1 MRERGAGG
9 RRLRRR
15 DRPWSQRA
23 ACTTTLVV
31 VERARVAATRP
42 QELVRPPSRT
52 TCVSRGRR
60 APPRATAPRRALR
73 RLALGPARGIDDASG
88 DLLRVRRGA
97 GPPDR
102 DPMAMPFAK
111 VQRQTVYASL
121 LSSFSHTH
129 KSCSG
134 CSLSRGSTALGGL
147 ARSRT
152 SCGLSSR
159 AAAAVCMCA
168 IICSGWTLTC
178 RFARFVAPC
187 SWSPRPSRERI

>member
-42 QELVRPPSRT
+42 RSSSARPLGPLACREDDA
-52 TCVSRGRR
+52 RRR
-60 APPRATAPRRALR
+60 ARPRPTRAAPLGARAR
-73 RLALGPARGIDDASG
+73 EGHASG

-102 DPMAMPFAK
+102 DPMAMPLRRYRD
-111 VQRQTVYASL
+111 RQYML
-121 LSSFSHTH
+121 LSSFSLTR

-134 CSLSRGSTALGGL
+134 CSLARQHGAWVSLGLGRPVVSRPGPRPRCVCVPLYALD
-147 ARSRT
+147 
-152 SCGLSSR
+152 GLSH
-159 AAAAVCMCA
+159 V
-168 IICSGWTLTC
+168 G
-178 RFARFVAPC
+178 
-187 SWSPRPSRERI
+187 SPDL

>member
-73 RLALGPARGIDDASG
+73 RLALGPARGMMRPATCYVCVVERDPSG
-88 DLLRVRRGA
+88 NRPDWRCLLRRYR
-97 GPPDR
+97 DR
-102 DPMAMPFAK
+102 QYM
-111 VQRQTVYASL
+111 L

-134 CSLSRGSTALGGL
+134 CSLSRGSTALGS
-147 ARSRT
+147 RSVSDVLWSLVPGR
-152 SCGLSSR
+152 GR
-159 AAAAVCMCA
+159 GVYVCHYMLWMDSHMSVRP
-168 IICSGWTLTC
+168 ICSSL
-178 RFARFVAPC
+178 
-187 SWSPRPSRERI
+187 

>member
-111 VQRQTVYASL
+111 VQRQTVYASIFILSHSQVLLGL
-121 LSSFSHTH
+121 LS
-129 KSCSG
+129 
-134 CSLSRGSTALGGL
+134 L
-147 ARSRT
+147 ARQHGAWGSR
-152 SCGLSSR
+152 SVSDVLWSLVPGR
-159 AAAAVCMCA
+159 GRGVYVCHYMLWMDSHMSVRP
-168 IICSGWTLTC
+168 ICSSL
-178 RFARFVAPC
+178 
-187 SWSPRPSRERI
+187 